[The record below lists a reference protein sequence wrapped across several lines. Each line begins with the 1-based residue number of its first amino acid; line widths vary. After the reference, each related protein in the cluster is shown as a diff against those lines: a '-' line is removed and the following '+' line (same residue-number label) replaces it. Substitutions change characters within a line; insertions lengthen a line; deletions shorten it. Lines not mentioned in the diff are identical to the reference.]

1 MTKPFARLEKI
12 NDQQILIFIDNKE
25 KNGVYGPCVV
35 VMAQVEGLSV
45 GLEFGPYADTTEGHE
60 LAEKYLKDADL
71 EDIYKDI
78 VKMVDDMC

>member
-12 NDQQILIFIDNKE
+12 NDQQILIFIDDKE

-35 VMAQVEGLSV
+35 IKAQAEGLLV
-45 GLEFGPYADTTEGHE
+45 GLELGPYPDTTEGHD

-78 VKMVDDMC
+78 VNMVDGMC